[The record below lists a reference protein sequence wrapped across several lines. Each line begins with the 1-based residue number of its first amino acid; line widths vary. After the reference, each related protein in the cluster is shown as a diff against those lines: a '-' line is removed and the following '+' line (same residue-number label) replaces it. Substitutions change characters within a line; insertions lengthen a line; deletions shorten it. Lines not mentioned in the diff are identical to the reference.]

1 MGLLE
6 EVEGI
11 YGGGVGGVGGGVGG
25 GWFFFS
31 SRRRHTRYIGDWS
44 SDVCSSDLGM
54 KKSGKPARC
63 QIALGRKPASV
74 DKTVY
79 LMVSTN
85 QNPSGNMFK
94 VG

>member
-1 MGLLE
+1 MRLTC
-6 EVEGI
+6 EVQL
-11 YGGGVGGVGGGVGG
+11 
-25 GWFFFS
+25 S
-31 SRRRHTRYIGDWS
+31 SRLMPT
-44 SDVCSSDLGM
+44 LGM

-94 VG
+94 VGYPPPAAQWKCLFYFHMPTATHTSIISKR

>member
-1 MGLLE
+1 MRLTC
-6 EVEGI
+6 EVQL
-11 YGGGVGGVGGGVGG
+11 
-25 GWFFFS
+25 S
-31 SRRRHTRYIGDWS
+31 SRLMPT
-44 SDVCSSDLGM
+44 LGM

-94 VG
+94 VGYPPAAAAQ